1 MVAQTRFNVT
11 FVHRLPVFL
20 MVTESVADGHEKFL
34 IVAFFLEGSQASSV
48 CPGKSNMKMSVERIR
63 LKG

>member
-34 IVAFFLEGSQASSV
+34 IVAFFWG
-48 CPGKSNMKMSVERIR
+48 GGMSTLV
-63 LKG
+63 